1 MIGTGVAPQ
10 SAPAVFRKAD
20 CGRFGALI
28 SERTIPMAKGKTGGR
43 QITVTGFV
51 EEYEDDEGNYG
62 LLLDASSEDYIIE
75 IDKVGKQ
82 LRKLVGEE
90 VEVTGIVIKDHDDF
104 RHLRVEQF
112 ELLESDDDYEDRY
125 DVDDDDR
132 VDYES
137 DDY

>member
-1 MIGTGVAPQ
+1 
-10 SAPAVFRKAD
+10 
-20 CGRFGALI
+20 
-28 SERTIPMAKGKTGGR
+28 MAKGKTGGR

-104 RHLRVEQF
+104 KHLQVEQF

-125 DVDDDDR
+125 DVDDEGR
-132 VDYES
+132 VDYDS
-137 DDY
+137 DDD